1 MSKLRSVSTKIWSD
15 TWFEDLT
22 PNQKLLFIYLIT
34 NEKTNMLG
42 IYEVSFKKISF
53 ETGIQR
59 SEVEKAIKIFE
70 EAGPVRY
77 EHNHIILTKFLK
89 HQNFN
94 TNMKKS
100 AIDVYNELPKELK
113 DKGLNLSKETVTESF
128 ERLSNHLGM
137 VRKIEVEYEY
147 ELEVE
152 KEEEEEEE
160 KKEVYFLDDVLLN
173 EKFEE
178 FIKFRKELR
187 KKMTP
192 TTIKK
197 AVEKLNR
204 YDSETAIKML
214 EQSMAN
220 GWQGIFEL
228 KENNQNGG
236 KQTNNGSRIE
246 RFLNG

>member
-70 EAGPVRY
+70 EAGRVRY

-128 ERLSNHLGM
+128 ESLSNHLGM

-147 ELEVE
+147 ELE
-152 KEEEEEEE
+152 EEYKDESKVNNIIEREN
-160 KKEVYFLDDVLLN
+160 KFRLQTK
-173 EKFEE
+173 KFENE
-178 FIKFRKELR
+178 FSENMINEFCDYWTERKPNG
-187 KKMTP
+187 KKMLFEMQKTFD
-192 TTIKK
+192 IKK
-197 AVEKLNR
+197 RLQRWDRNNFNKN
-204 YDSETAIKML
+204 
-214 EQSMAN
+214 
-220 GWQGIFEL
+220 L
-228 KENNQNGG
+228 KGNGG
-236 KQTNNGSRIE
+236 KQTNNGSRLE
-246 RFLNG
+246 RFLKG

>member
-113 DKGLNLSKETVTESF
+113 DKGLSLSKETVTESF

-147 ELEVE
+147 EYEL
-152 KEEEEEEE
+152 EEEYKDESKVNNIIEREN
-160 KKEVYFLDDVLLN
+160 KFRLQTK
-173 EKFEE
+173 KFENE
-178 FIKFRKELR
+178 FSENMINEFCDYWTERKPNG
-187 KKMTP
+187 KKMLFEMQKTFD
-192 TTIKK
+192 IKK
-197 AVEKLNR
+197 RLQRWDRNNFNKNLN
-204 YDSETAIKML
+204 
-214 EQSMAN
+214 
-220 GWQGIFEL
+220 G
-228 KENNQNGG
+228 NGG
-236 KQTNNGSRIE
+236 KQTNNGSRLE